1 MVFLVNDNRVKY
13 SLILSLILFLLV
25 FVFPSEAEK
34 RHSEQHL
41 EFVTEPTSQLVAA
54 DGGRAVFKC
63 TASPDIADIRWLNN
77 GLPLYQTSSSVGM
90 KISRH
95 KLVLKLPK
103 TSKNNSSN
111 SLSSDSIHL
120 TQLFNGGFFQ
130 CIAQHK
136 NRAIVSQTA
145 KLILAELKPFAHK
158 DNITLVAI
166 AGNTA
171 VIPCA
176 PPYSVPNAVTEF
188 TFNSTTTDSVI
199 VRTKGK
205 KKNFNSIFI

>member
-1 MVFLVNDNRVKY
+1 MVFLVNNKRVKF
-13 SLILSLILFLLV
+13 SLISSPIIFLLL
-25 FVFPSEAEK
+25 FVGFTEADK
-34 RHSEQHL
+34 RHTEEHL
-41 EFVTEPTSQLVAA
+41 EFTTEPTSQLVAA

-63 TASPDIADIRWLNN
+63 TASPAAAEIRWLNN
-77 GLPLYQTSSSVGM
+77 GMPIYQSSSVGL

-103 TSKNNSSN
+103 NSKNSSSN

-120 TQLFNGGFFQ
+120 TKLFNGGVFQ

-136 NRAIVSQTA
+136 SRAIVSQTA

-158 DNITLVAI
+158 DNISLVAI
-166 AGNTA
+166 TGNTA

-188 TFNSTTTDSVI
+188 AFNSTVI
-199 VRTKGK
+199 DRTRG
-205 KKNFNSIFI
+205 SEPTLIIFI